1 MFHFNSQKK
10 NAAECKQVTDET
22 TKSISFILTLL
33 SLIFVLIKPLPVIA
47 EETSTTTAVVKMKA
61 DRSFGLSY
69 LSWTENLQLDN
80 GNNTDQAFANFYGN
94 SLFYEKQFPTS
105 TENGYSIELG
115 MLAGSANAGG
125 TQTSLSYQKSYVKW
139 WGAES
144 TARLSHQLSS
154 HVVLSAGA
162 MALYRTLTWPDQI
175 NGLSVKSGADFNLAA
190 LLDLK
195 MNLSQN
201 LYLKNTLGS
210 MAFKAT
216 TYWALAIGYNF

>member
-1 MFHFNSQKK
+1 MFRFNFNYNKV
-10 NAAECKQVTDET
+10 VTNRIPT
-22 TKSISFILTLL
+22 NNNITKLCMMFFLLFL
-33 SLIFVLIKPLPVIA
+33 SLIKPTIVFA
-47 EETSTTTAVVKMKA
+47 EESTATNPVVKMKA

-69 LSWTENLQLDN
+69 LSWTETLQLDN

-105 TENGYSIELG
+105 TDNGYSVELG
-115 MLAGSANAGG
+115 MLTGSANAGG
-125 TQTSLSYQKSYVKW
+125 TQTSLTYQKSYVKW

-144 TARLSHQLSS
+144 TVRLSHQLSS

-175 NGLSVKSGADFNLAA
+175 NGLKVNSGADFNLAA

-195 MNLSQN
+195 MNLGTN

-210 MAFKAT
+210 MAFKAS